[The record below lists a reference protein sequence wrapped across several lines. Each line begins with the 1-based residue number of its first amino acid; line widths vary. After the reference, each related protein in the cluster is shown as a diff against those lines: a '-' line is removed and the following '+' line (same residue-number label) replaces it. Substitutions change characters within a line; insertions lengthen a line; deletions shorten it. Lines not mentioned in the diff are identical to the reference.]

1 MMNNSGINKNNY
13 LYEFSKGILKEN
25 PVFILLLGLCPTL
38 AVTSMVANGIGMG
51 IAATF
56 VLLCSNILISLLKD
70 FIPDKVRIPAYI
82 VIIASFVTIAEM
94 LMNAYVPFLAKSL
107 GIFVPLIVVNCI
119 ILGRAEAY
127 ANKNNVGN
135 SIVDALG
142 MGLGFTIALIAISF
156 VRELI
161 GTCLFDFSG
170 YIKDAKLTLS
180 TPFIYV
186 NKDTSQLILNI
197 FNNEIE
203 LFSGALVFISP
214 SGAFF
219 VIGLL
224 LAGINAIKIKL
235 SKKEKK

>member
-1 MMNNSGINKNNY
+1 MNGKNKY
-13 LYEFSKGILKEN
+13 LFEFLKGIFKEN

-38 AVTSMVANGIGMG
+38 AVSSMVSNGIGMG

-56 VLLCSNILISLLKD
+56 VLLCSNILISLLKN

-94 LMNAYVPFLAKSL
+94 IMNAYVPILAKSL

-119 ILGRAEAY
+119 ILGRAEAF
-127 ANKNNVGN
+127 ASKNAVFD
-135 SIVDALG
+135 SIFDALG
-142 MGLGFTIALIAISF
+142 MGLGFTIALIIISF
-156 VRELI
+156 VRELF
-161 GTCLFDFSG
+161 GKCFFDFSG
-170 YIKDAKLTLS
+170 YIKGAKLVLS
-180 TPFIYV
+180 TPFLYV
-186 NKDTSQLILNI
+186 NGETSQVFL
-197 FNNEIE
+197 E
-203 LFSGALVFISP
+203 LFNKKIEIYSGGMVFISP

-235 SKKEKK
+235 SKT

>member
-1 MMNNSGINKNNY
+1 MNNQSTHKNKY

-70 FIPDKVRIPAYI
+70 FIPEKVRIPAYI

-119 ILGRAEAY
+119 ILGRAEAF
-127 ANKNNVGN
+127 ASKNSIGD

-142 MGLGFTIALIAISF
+142 MGLGFTIALIIISF
-156 VRELI
+156 VRELF
-161 GTCLFDFSG
+161 GSCLFDFSG
-170 YIKDAKLTLS
+170 YIKDAKIALS
-180 TPFIYV
+180 TPFLYV
-186 NKDTSQLILNI
+186 DKETSQVILK
-197 FNNEIE
+197 
-203 LFSGALVFISP
+203 LFSKKIEIFSGSLIFISP

-224 LAGINAIKIKL
+224 LAGINALKIKFG
-235 SKKEKK
+235 KKG